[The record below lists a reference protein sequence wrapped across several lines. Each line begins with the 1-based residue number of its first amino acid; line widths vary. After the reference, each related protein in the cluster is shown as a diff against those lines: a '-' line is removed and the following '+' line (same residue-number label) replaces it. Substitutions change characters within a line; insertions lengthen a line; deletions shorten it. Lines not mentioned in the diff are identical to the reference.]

1 MNNYKELSYFK
12 RWTLE
17 NYPFIEADFD
27 AITEYQLYCKIV
39 EYLNKCIYNIKLM
52 ETAIDDV
59 EKQVADLK
67 AYVDEYLTDMSD
79 VKEEIEAIKNSIS
92 VLTNAILEVNTKV
105 DQVDNKVANLKDY
118 TDDLVNSNFNV
129 LKSYVDAQDE
139 HLQEEIDNINIGA
152 LIIYDPTTGTYSP
165 VQTVINNLY
174 SLTNKDG
181 ITASEFDTLELTATE
196 FDSKQL
202 TAYEFDSSA
211 KILLTE

>member
-52 ETAIDDV
+52 ETTVEDV
-59 EKQVADLK
+59 EKMVLDLK
-67 AYVDEYLTDMSD
+67 AYVDEYLEDMSD
-79 VKEEIEAIKNSIS
+79 IKEEIEAIQNTIS
-92 VLTNAILEVNTKV
+92 TLTQTILQVNNKV
-105 DQVDNKVANLKDY
+105 DDLRDY
-118 TDDLVNSNFNV
+118 TDDLVSNNFNT
-129 LKSYVDAQDE
+129 LKNYVDYNDNILQD
-139 HLQEEIDNINIGA
+139 EIDNLVIGD
-152 LIIYDPTTGTYSP
+152 IKIYDPTTGLNSP
-165 VQTVINNLY
+165 LQTVIDNLY

-181 ITASEFDTLELTATE
+181 ITASEFDTLEKTVTQFEAY
-196 FDSKQL
+196 DM

-211 KILLTE
+211 KAIMI

>member
-52 ETAIDDV
+52 ETTVEDV

-67 AYVDEYLTDMSD
+67 AYVDEYLEDLSD
-79 VKEEIEAIKNSIS
+79 IKEEIEAIQNTMST
-92 VLTNAILEVNTKV
+92 LTQAILEVNTKV
-105 DQVDNKVANLKDY
+105 DQVDTKVNNLKTY
-118 TDDLVNSNFNV
+118 TDDLVSSNFNT
-129 LKSYVDAQDE
+129 LKNYVDYQDSI
-139 HLQEEIDNINIGA
+139 LQDEIDNLVIGD
-152 LIIYDPTTGTYSP
+152 IKIYDPTTGLNSP
-165 VQTVINNLY
+165 LQTVIDNLY
-174 SLTNKDG
+174 GLTNRDG
-181 ITASEFDTLELTATE
+181 ITASEFDTLEKTVTQFEAY
-196 FDSKQL
+196 DM

-211 KILLTE
+211 KAIMI